1 MTEFSPNVC
10 TSPLLNIVLYHPEI
24 AANTGAVGRTCVG
37 LGAKLWLIE
46 PLGFQIEDRKVK
58 RAGLDYW
65 PYLDWEKTTIW
76 DMFLNRLHEEYPDK
90 ADLRFFFLS

>member
-24 AANTGAVGRTCVG
+24 AANTGAVGRKCVG

-46 PLGFQIEDRKVK
+46 PLGFQI
-58 RAGLDYW
+58 
-65 PYLDWEKTTIW
+65 
-76 DMFLNRLHEEYPDK
+76 
-90 ADLRFFFLS
+90 